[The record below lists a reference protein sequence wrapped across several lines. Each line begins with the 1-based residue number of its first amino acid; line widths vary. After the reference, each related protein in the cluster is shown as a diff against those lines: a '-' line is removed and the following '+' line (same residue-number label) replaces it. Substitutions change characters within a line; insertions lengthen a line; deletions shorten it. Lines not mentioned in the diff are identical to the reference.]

1 MTQPIRVLLADD
13 HPLVRAGLRATLA
26 AAPDLELVAE
36 AATADEVQQ
45 ACRQHR
51 PDVVLL
57 DLAMPGPP
65 PAATVARLRED
76 APALR
81 VIILTAHDEEAYVR
95 ALLAL
100 GVAGYVLKDEAPEAL
115 VQAIRSVMQG
125 GSWFS
130 SAVIRRLAQP
140 DLPATAAGELTARE
154 RQLLGLLAQGWHNA
168 RIADELHLSE
178 QTVRN
183 YVSRLY
189 AKLGV
194 RSRAEVMAW
203 LLDHG
208 AG

>member
-1 MTQPIRVLLADD
+1 MTGPIRVVLADD

-36 AATADEVQQ
+36 AATADEVQHL
-45 ACRQHR
+45 CRQHQ

-65 PAATVARLRED
+65 PAVTVARRREES
-76 APALR
+76 PALR

-95 ALLAL
+95 ALIAL

-115 VQAIRSVMQG
+115 VQAIHSVAQG

-130 SAVIRRLAQP
+130 STVIRTLAEP
-140 DLPATAAGELTARE
+140 ERPSPAAGALTARE

-183 YVSRLY
+183 YLSRLY

-194 RSRAEVMAW
+194 RSRAEVIAW
-203 LLDHG
+203 LHDHG
-208 AG
+208 TG